1 MKCFLNTFHQEPSAR
16 KHHIQT
22 VTEALY
28 QISICGPWTGGAK
41 TTPVQTTDSMTS
53 SQRTKYV
60 FKKDFNFT

>member
-16 KHHIQT
+16 KHQIQSF
-22 VTEALY
+22 VALY

-41 TTPVQTTDSMTS
+41 TTPVQTTDSITS